1 VAQLVAL
8 ALLVLL
14 VLLLLLELDELHAA
28 VSSRPLITAA
38 VAAIV
43 CLRRTIP
50 SQASVPGEP
59 GTNVPNLG

>member
-1 VAQLVAL
+1 MAQLVAL